1 MNNNLTEIVLIVDES
16 GSMCNLRDE
25 TIKGIN
31 SFLDEQKTTPGDASV
46 TIVAFN
52 SNVRTIMRSESLKRI
67 SHITYED
74 YRPLGGTALL
84 DAVGSTIDR
93 VGDRLR
99 ETPES
104 ERPGKVMVVIITD
117 GAENMSY
124 NYSYERVKNM
134 IQHQTDKYS
143 WKFIFLGSNIDA
155 KKCANT
161 IGIQPDY
168 AASYTSSNRGVDS
181 VYSSI
186 SRMTVEYKSCTDSTI
201 NTSLLSNIE

>member
-16 GSMCNLRDE
+16 GSMRNLRYE

-46 TIVAFN
+46 TIVTFN

-93 VGDRLR
+93 
-99 ETPES
+99 
-104 ERPGKVMVVIITD
+104 
-117 GAENMSY
+117 
-124 NYSYERVKNM
+124 
-134 IQHQTDKYS
+134 
-143 WKFIFLGSNIDA
+143 
-155 KKCANT
+155 
-161 IGIQPDY
+161 
-168 AASYTSSNRGVDS
+168 
-181 VYSSI
+181 
-186 SRMTVEYKSCTDSTI
+186 
-201 NTSLLSNIE
+201 